1 MNNNTNRP
9 SLNKMPFI
17 FFRIEL
23 NLDRRL
29 NTLMQLVDEL
39 FKLSPESIQNSI
51 LKKPPTPNTQR
62 RLVKSNSQESTSSV
76 RDMDQIASVG
86 GKLIAATEDI
96 RQFQKSFGE
105 DRDRRRSSM
114 RRAVSTENGVSD
126 SERPPTNRIPRSSTQ
141 NGSLYR
147 KSLSVDQSLT
157 AQNQKIWKNANDS
170 NSSIQSIDSELQYGG
185 GNYGRDSSMDSRLSG
200 GSTQSDLPRGT
211 RKKKRGIMGK
221 LKNLTR
227 SSKVNDSDGS
237 VCIIIN
243 STFLTANC

>member
-1 MNNNTNRP
+1 
-9 SLNKMPFI
+9 
-17 FFRIEL
+17 
-23 NLDRRL
+23 
-29 NTLMQLVDEL
+29 MQLVDEL
-39 FKLSPESIQNSI
+39 FKLSPESIQNLI
-51 LKKPPTPNTQR
+51 LKKPSTPNTQR
-62 RLVKSNSQESTSSV
+62 RLVKSNTQESTSSV
-76 RDMDQIASVG
+76 RDMDQIANVV

-114 RRAVSTENGVSD
+114 RRTVSIENGVSD
-126 SERPPTNRIPRSSTQ
+126 NERPPTNRLPRSSTQ

-157 AQNQKIWKNANDS
+157 AVNQKIWKNANDS
-170 NSSIQSIDSELQYGG
+170 NSSIQSIDLELPYGG
-185 GNYGRDSSMDSRLSG
+185 GNYGRDLSMDSRLSG

-237 VCIIIN
+237 VCSIQ
-243 STFLTANC
+243 TANFDFKIIFFIPFNSSKLVPTRI